1 MALSDI
7 LLKQLSKNKDKVGEP
22 TTTSDKIRSK
32 AAMIISIFAAIFS
45 INAFIGSQ
53 LSSSVL
59 NNTIKAN
66 DIYSFYQA
74 KSMKQT
80 MTEFAQEDALRAG
93 DKKRADELQIR
104 IDRYETDPASGEG
117 KRELLAKAKATEE
130 IRDHAKKQS
139 PWIGIAGSVM
149 QIAIVL
155 LTASILSSGMLMFWA
170 GLGAMGV
177 ALVIMAQGLFLF
189 FQQLTNSFKML
200 LYQHDT

>member
-22 TTTSDKIRSK
+22 TTTSDKLKGK

-45 INAFIGSQ
+45 INAFIGGQ

-66 DIYSFYQA
+66 DVYSFYQA
-74 KSMKQT
+74 KSIKQS
-80 MTEFAQEDALRAG
+80 MAEYAQEDAVRAG
-93 DKKRADELQIR
+93 DKKRADELKTR

-117 KRELLAKAKATEE
+117 KRELLAKAKELEAV
-130 IRDHAKKQS
+130 RDHAKKQS

-155 LTASILSSGMLMFWA
+155 LTASILSSGMLMFW
-170 GLGAMGV
+170 GGIGAMV
-177 ALVIMAQGLFLF
+177 IALVIMAQGLFLF
-189 FQQLTNSFKML
+189 F
-200 LYQHDT
+200 

>member
-1 MALSDI
+1 MALGDV

-22 TTTSDKIRSK
+22 STTSDKIKSK

-45 INAFIGSQ
+45 VNAFIGSQ

-74 KSMKQT
+74 KSIKQT
-80 MTEFAQEDALRAG
+80 MAEYAQEDALRAG
-93 DKKRADELQIR
+93 DKKRADELQAR
-104 IDRYETDPASGEG
+104 IDRYESDPVTGEG
-117 KRELLAKAKATEE
+117 KRELLAKAKE
-130 IRDHAKKQS
+130 IDAARDHAKKQS

-155 LTASILSSGMLMFWA
+155 LTASILSSGMLMFWG
-170 GLGAMGV
+170 GLAAMAA
-177 ALVIMAQGLFLF
+177 ALGIMAQGLFLF
-189 FQQLTNSFKML
+189 F
-200 LYQHDT
+200 